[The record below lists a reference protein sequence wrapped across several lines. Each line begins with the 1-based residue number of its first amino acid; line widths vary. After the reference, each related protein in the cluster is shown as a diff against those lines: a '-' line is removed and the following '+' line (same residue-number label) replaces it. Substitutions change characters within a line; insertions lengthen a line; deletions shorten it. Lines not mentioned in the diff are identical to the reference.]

1 MDLVE
6 LAARMPGLTSTERLV
21 LIAALVLAERGAR
34 LTGTALCKAAGAR
47 HANGMRAVK
56 TLVDTG
62 LLRVVGEIPT
72 RGRAHRVLEPA
83 YDEIEAASGGL
94 G

>member
-6 LAARMPGLTSTERLV
+6 QVARMPGLTSTEKLV
-21 LIAALVLAERGAR
+21 LVAAIVLAERGAR
-34 LTGTALCKAAGAR
+34 ITGAVLCRAAGTR

-62 LLRVVGEIPT
+62 LLRVVGELPT
-72 RGRAHRVLEPA
+72 RGRSHRVLEPA
-83 YDEIEAASGGL
+83 YDEIEAVSGGL